1 MARTLCV
8 WYPEWPLRRPGA
20 SQDDPCQAIGVDG
33 RVEAVNAPAFAAG
46 IRRGMRRGEAEGI
59 CPLVVTVER
68 DHPAEMVAFE
78 RVVAAIE
85 ELIPNVEI
93 VEPGLVFVPVA
104 GAVGYYGGEGP
115 LIERIVKEIDR
126 VAGAGFRV
134 GVAEGPFAAKQASV
148 KATGDPPILLIEDD
162 EAFLAS
168 LDISTVGR
176 EELVS
181 TFRWLGITTLGELA
195 RLPGSTVASRFGTA
209 GLDAHR
215 RASGRDRDLNPRD
228 LPIGLT
234 VSERFSPPLE
244 DLEHAAFVA
253 RAMAGRLVETLAS
266 FGAAPFRIVV
276 EAEAADGTVRSR
288 TWLSADPL
296 DDRAIA
302 DRVRW
307 QLRAWVDGVGAGI
320 RGGLVALRIEPANL
334 SGAGRQLALG
344 EDARAAS
351 ETVRAFTET
360 QAILGRDELVQA
372 HPQGGREPGD
382 RVAWHR
388 WGEPPV
394 SRRDPDAPWPGR
406 IPGPS
411 PALVPPTPQPFHIE
425 WDGGMP
431 TRVRLGSR
439 WVTVRSWA
447 GPWRRVGRWWK
458 GEEPGDQYQI
468 VTSAGAFLCEIRGGA
483 TWLTGIYD

>member
-1 MARTLCV
+1 M

-20 SQDDPCQAIGVDG
+20 SQDEPGQAIGADG
-33 RVEAVNAPAFAAG
+33 RVEAVNAAAFAGG

-59 CPLVVTVER
+59 CPLVVTIER
-68 DHPAEMVAFE
+68 DQSAEMIAFE
-78 RVVAAIE
+78 PVVAAIE
-85 ELIPNVEI
+85 DLIPNVEV

-104 GAVGYYGGEGP
+104 GAVGYYGGEDP
-115 LIERIVKEIDR
+115 LVERVVKEIDR
-126 VAGAGFRV
+126 VSGPGFRI
-134 GVAEGPFAAKQASV
+134 GLAEGPFAAKHAS
-148 KATGDPPILLIEDD
+148 AAAMGDPPVYLVDDD

-168 LDISTVGR
+168 LDIATAGR
-176 EELVS
+176 EEHVE

-195 RLPGSTVASRFGTA
+195 RFPRSAVVARFGA
-209 GLDAHR
+209 VGLDAHQL
-215 RASGRDRDLNPRD
+215 ASGRDRVLNPRD
-228 LPIGLT
+228 LPVDLT
-234 VSERFSPPLE
+234 VAERFSPPLE
-244 DLEHAAFVA
+244 DLEQAAFVA
-253 RAMAGRLVETLAS
+253 RSMAGRLVEALAS
-266 FGAAPFRIVV
+266 FGAAPFRIAV

-296 DDRAIA
+296 DDLAIA

-307 QLRAWVDGVGAGI
+307 QLRAWIDGVGVGI
-320 RGGLVALRIEPANL
+320 RGGLTALRIEPAHL
-334 SGAGRQLALG
+334 SGMGRQLALG

-351 ETVRAFTET
+351 ETHRAFSET
-360 QAILGRDELVQA
+360 QVIVGRDELLQA
-372 HPQGGREPGD
+372 HPQGGREPGE

-388 WGEPPV
+388 WGEEPV
-394 SRRDPDAPWPGR
+394 TRRDPEAPWPGR
-406 IPGPS
+406 VPGPS
-411 PALVPPTPQPFHIE
+411 PALVPPAPQPFHIE

-458 GEEPGDQYQI
+458 GEGAADQYQI
-468 VTSAGAFLCEIRGGA
+468 VTSAGAFLCEVRGGE